1 MCVRVCV
8 CVCARARARACV
20 SALHRLEEEA
30 KTLKKHEA
38 ELRQRKAR
46 EERPRKEVEKKQQLL
61 LDKEVRSICS
71 TCTKISNFRY

>member
-1 MCVRVCV
+1 
-8 CVCARARARACV
+8 
-20 SALHRLEEEA
+20 LEEEA
-30 KTLKKHEA
+30 KTLKKHET

-46 EERPRKEVEKKQQLL
+46 EERQRKEVEKKQQLL